1 MVIVSQN
8 WPFVQPILI
17 KNCKDRRKTIKFPA
31 VFANDLFDFLAIK
44 QNIFNY
50 QIFLMI
56 SFAFLK
62 I

>member
-1 MVIVSQN
+1 M
-8 WPFVQPILI
+8 
-17 KNCKDRRKTIKFPA
+17 A
-31 VFANDLFDFLAIK
+31 FANDLFDFLAIK

-50 QIFLMI
+50 QIFLII

>member
-50 QIFLMI
+50 QIFL
-56 SFAFLK
+56 
-62 I
+62 